1 MASKAP
7 EGEAS
12 PVAAVVAAASAAT
25 ICDLSPD
32 IQEKY
37 DRVRSVGE
45 ECVSE
50 SELKALLVKKV
61 GEMGST
67 FNLYDGFEP
76 SGRVHIAQGA
86 FKANNVNK
94 CTSSGGVFIFWVADW
109 YVARALH
116 AQSNAVRTLFFCDIR
131 LSLPFSSFLY
141 LLHFPVVP
149 RPALPPQPHNSP
161 ILPTTQVRVNERQ
174 NGR

>member
-109 YVARALH
+109 CVARALH
-116 AQSNAVRTLFFCDIR
+116 AQSNAV
-131 LSLPFSSFLY
+131 
-141 LLHFPVVP
+141 
-149 RPALPPQPHNSP
+149 
-161 ILPTTQVRVNERQ
+161 
-174 NGR
+174 